1 MIKYKRNNKLIN
13 LFYIFISTYL
23 YICVRYTYIIIVVRN
38 LEALR
43 SKPFLFFII
52 AAKILRHS
60 LPYSRKEAWYLPELI
75 EDFPRKILWRKYF
88 SICILR

>member
-1 MIKYKRNNKLIN
+1 MIKYKRNYKLIN

-52 AAKILRHS
+52 AAKILQHS
-60 LPYSRKEAWYLPELI
+60 LPYSRKEA
-75 EDFPRKILWRKYF
+75 
-88 SICILR
+88 